1 MLGPGL
7 AVGPRLRS
15 PPHSRSHREMAS
27 KHNDSLQGMEVQGT
41 SHEGVRK
48 AEQNKAAQERDI
60 LFAERSS
67 K

>member
-1 MLGPGL
+1 
-7 AVGPRLRS
+7 
-15 PPHSRSHREMAS
+15 MAS